1 MDTKK
6 PYKTPWDGN
15 AEKRLDE
22 DRQWSELSQLVQQG
36 IIGDVELPS
45 DDSCTKVA
53 RLWLR
58 RRIRG
63 AG

>member
-1 MDTKK
+1 VAAKK

-22 DRQWSELSQLVQQG
+22 DRQWSELSRLIQQG
-36 IIGDVELPS
+36 IIGD
-45 DDSCTKVA
+45 DSCVKVA

-58 RRIRG
+58 RKIQRTH
-63 AG
+63 